1 MNTTIRRLLFIVALL
16 TAVILP
22 LRADSDDPPSRVARL
37 SFLKGDV
44 SFEPSGESQ
53 WNQASINYPLTSGD
67 RIYTNNAG
75 QAEFET
81 GNVALRLSGNTDVS
95 VTNLND
101 QLIQLGLAEGVVRL
115 RTYDMV
121 SGNAIEVDS
130 PNAALEILGNGSY
143 RIETYPNDEATFV
156 VVNSGELR
164 IEGNGL
170 EQTLRSGQAAKLV
183 GSDPVQV
190 AWLSPPRA
198 DDFDN
203 WCNDRDRRFLSSP
216 SRQYVGEYVPGYYDL
231 DGYGSWTT
239 VASYGPVWYPASV
252 PVGWVPYREGRWAW
266 ISPWGWTWVDDEPWG
281 FAPFHYG
288 RWAYVDSRWGWI
300 PGEPVVAVRPV
311 YAPALVAF
319 VGGTG
324 LAIGLSTGP
333 PVAWFPLGPR
343 EPFYPWY
350 HHSDDYVRHV
360 NVRYVTN
367 VTNITNVT
375 YVNNIRYVNREVA
388 TTAVPASAF
397 RGGERVDR
405 QMVHIDRDQMARAT
419 VIPHPEVVPDRRAMA
434 AGAPESHPPVEQQRP
449 QIAYR
454 GPMDRD
460 RPEANPEARN
470 TPERPVIERPE
481 RNEPQV
487 QSPVRNEPQVQ
498 TPLRNEPARPVIENR
513 PEQQPP
519 NAGQGGFQARNQH
532 PLVTRNQPPPP
543 PPSFEQRRP
552 AMEEHPGRPLEP
564 QQVENIRAGR
574 PAGPMR
580 DQEFPPHAENQ
591 QRGAQPGGRPR

>member
-1 MNTTIRRLLFIVALL
+1 VNTTIRRLLSIVALL
-16 TAVILP
+16 AAGFAP
-22 LRADSDDPPSRVARL
+22 LRADSDDPPSRVARM

-53 WNQASINYPLTSGD
+53 WNQASLNYPLTTGD
-67 RIYTNNAG
+67 RIYTNNG
-75 QAEFET
+75 GEAEFET

-95 VTNLND
+95 VTSLND
-101 QLIQLGLAEGVVRL
+101 QLLQLGLAEGVMRL
-115 RTYDMV
+115 RAYNMI
-121 SGNAIEVDS
+121 SGNAIEIDS
-130 PNAALEILGNGSY
+130 PNATFDVLGNGSY
-143 RIETYPNDEATFV
+143 RVETYPNDDATLV

-164 IEGNGL
+164 ITGNGL
-170 EQTLRSGQAAKLV
+170 EQTLRSGQAAKLA

-203 WCNDRDRRFLSSP
+203 WCNDRDRRFLSST

-231 DGYGSWTT
+231 DPYGSWTT
-239 VASYGPVWYPASV
+239 VATYGPVWYPASISAD
-252 PVGWVPYREGRWAW
+252 WAPYREGRWAW
-266 ISPWGWTWVDDEPWG
+266 ISPWGWTWIDDEPWG

-288 RWAYVDSRWGWI
+288 RWAFIGSRWGWI

-324 LAIGLSTGP
+324 LAIGISAGP

-343 EPFYPWY
+343 EPFFPWY
-350 HHSDDYVRHV
+350 HHSDNYVREV

-367 VTNITNVT
+367 ITNINVTN
-375 YVNNIRYVNREVA
+375 YRYVNREVA
-388 TTAVPASAF
+388 TTAVPASVF
-397 RGGERVDR
+397 RGGEPVARER
-405 QMVHIDRDQMARAT
+405 MRIDREQIARTT
-419 VIPHPEVVPDRRAMA
+419 VIPHPEVVPDARALA
-434 AGAPESHPPVEQQRP
+434 AGAPPTHPPIEQRRP

-454 GPMDRD
+454 PPMERN
-460 RPEANPEARN
+460 RPEAPGETRN
-470 TPERPVIERPE
+470 TPAPERPAVERPAPERPIIERPE

-487 QSPVRNEPQVQ
+487 QAPPRREPS
-498 TPLRNEPARPVIENR
+498 RPVIEGR
-513 PEQQPP
+513 PETQQPP
-519 NAGQGGFQARNQH
+519 SQQGEFQARNQR
-532 PLVTRNQPPPP
+532 PLVTRTPPPP
-543 PPSFEQRRP
+543 PSPSFEQRRP

-564 QQVENIRAGR
+564 QQTENLRAGR

-580 DQEFPPHAENQ
+580 DQEVPPHPAPQ
-591 QRGAQPGGRPR
+591 QRAPEREARPR